1 MPDEKTY
8 RRRRAVFLLFVAAAF
23 VLLTGSFVGAFGG
36 TERGFAGIV
45 TPIQEGASKVVK
57 PVRDLT
63 NWVGDTFRAKGELE
77 DMRAQRDA
85 LQVANGQLVG
95 RLRSVVEETELN
107 RIATTANLER
117 YSPVDANVIVA
128 SPSAWYRTVTID
140 KGSSDGVAVGNPVVA
155 PNGLAGR
162 VVRVQGGNA
171 VVRLIT
177 DPDSGVTAKV
187 MNSRDAVGLRGPLR
201 PSKVGSVGDLS
212 LEIAKTSR
220 YSENDFVYTAG
231 SSSSKFESRFP
242 PDIPI
247 GVITKIDDENT
258 DSQQVHVRP
267 LADLRRLDSV
277 RVLRATDVPA
287 DSASTP

>member
-8 RRRRAVFLLFVAAAF
+8 RRRRAVFLLLVIAAF

-36 TERGFAGIV
+36 TERGFAGIAS
-45 TPIQEGASKVVK
+45 PIQEGASKAIK
-57 PVRDLT
+57 PVRDLV
-63 NWVGDTFRAKGELE
+63 NWVGDTARAKGELE
-77 DMRAQRDA
+77 EVRAERDA

-95 RLRSVVEETELN
+95 RLRSVVEQTELN
-107 RIATTANLER
+107 RIAATATLDR
-117 YSPVDANVIVA
+117 YSPIDATVIGF
-128 SPSAWYRTVTID
+128 STSAWYRTVTID
-140 KGSSDGVAVGNPVVA
+140 KGASDGIAVGNPVVA

-162 VVRVQGGNA
+162 VLRVQGGTS

-187 MNSRDAVGLRGPLR
+187 VNSRDPIGLRGPLR
-201 PSKVGSVGDLS
+201 PSKVGSVGDLT

-220 YSENDFVYTAG
+220 YNEKDYVYTAG
-231 SSSSKFESRFP
+231 SSSAKFESRFP

-247 GVITKIDDENT
+247 GVITHIDDENT

-277 RVLRATDVPA
+277 RVLRAPE
-287 DSASTP
+287 ASTDATKSP

>member
-8 RRRRAVFLLFVAAAF
+8 RRRRAVFLLFVLAAF

-57 PVRDLT
+57 PARDLV

-77 DMRAQRDA
+77 EMRAERDA

-95 RLRSVVEETELN
+95 RLGRVVERTELD
-107 RIATTANLER
+107 RIAATASLER
-117 YSPVDANVIVA
+117 YSPIDVNVIGVT
-128 SPSAWYRTVTID
+128 PSAWYRTVTID
-140 KGSSDGVAVGNPVVA
+140 KGSSDGIAEGNPVIA

-162 VVRVQGGNA
+162 ILRVQGGSA

-177 DPDSGVTAKV
+177 DPGSGVTAKV
-187 MNSRDAVGLRGPLR
+187 VNSRDAIGLRGPLR
-201 PSKVGSVGDLS
+201 PSKVGSVGDLT

-220 YSENDFVYTAG
+220 YNEKDYVYTAG
-231 SSSSKFESRFP
+231 SSSSKFGSRFP

-247 GVITKIDDENT
+247 GVITEIDDENT

-267 LADLRRLDSV
+267 LADLRRLDGL
-277 RVLRATDVPA
+277 RVLRAPDAPTDPT
-287 DSASTP
+287 ASP